1 MAIQRQNPAYRAA
14 HTFIRIVKGEQE
26 MDRLEKQMKFIEE
39 LDKNKGIGRQTYI
52 LGGERKE
59 NDAEHMFHLA
69 IMAAVLSEHAN
80 EPVDVLKVMTMVLV
94 HDAVE
99 IDAGDTYAYDEEGN
113 VTKRERECKAADRI
127 FHILPP
133 DQEEYFR
140 GLWEEFEAN
149 ETPEAQ
155 FANTLDKL
163 QPTMLNHTSGGRAWK
178 EHGVAVSQIYK
189 RNGST
194 ALGSEVLWKYAREN
208 FIEPHVEKPGKPGEI
223 KEDRT

>member
-1 MAIQRQNPAYRAA
+1 M
-14 HTFIRIVKGEQE
+14 T
-26 MDRLEKQMKFIEE
+26 RLEQQMKFIEE
-39 LDKNKGIGRQTYI
+39 LDKNKGIERQTYI
-52 LGGERKE
+52 LEGKRKE

-80 EPVDVLKVMTMVLV
+80 EPVDVLKVMTMVLI

-99 IDAGDTYAYDEEGN
+99 IDAGDTYAYDEAGN
-113 VTKRERECKAADRI
+113 ATKREREWKAADRI

-149 ETPEAQ
+149 ETPEAR
-155 FANTLDKL
+155 FANSLDKM
-163 QPTMLNHTSGGRAWK
+163 QPTMLNHTSGGRTWK
-178 EHGVAVSQIYK
+178 EHDVAVSQIYK
-189 RNGST
+189 RNENTANGSQ
-194 ALGSEVLWKYAREN
+194 ALWDYAVSN

-223 KEDRT
+223 KEDRK

>member
-1 MAIQRQNPAYRAA
+1 M
-14 HTFIRIVKGEQE
+14 T
-26 MDRLEKQMKFIEE
+26 RLEQQMKFIEE

-52 LGGERKE
+52 LEGERKE

-69 IMAAVLSEHAN
+69 IMAAVLAEHAN
-80 EPVDVLKVMTMVLV
+80 EPVDVLKVMTMVLI

-99 IDAGDTYAYDEEGN
+99 IDAGDTYAYDAAGN
-113 VTKRERECKAADRI
+113 DTKREREVKAADRI

-140 GLWEEFEAN
+140 GLWEEFEEN
-149 ETPEAQ
+149 ETPEAR
-155 FANTLDKL
+155 FANALDKV
-163 QPTMLNHTSGGRAWK
+163 QPTMLNHTSGGQAWK

-194 ALGSEVLWKYAREN
+194 AEGSSVLWDYATEH
-208 FIEPHVEKPGKPGEI
+208 FIEPHVEKPDNPGEI
-223 KEDRT
+223 KEDRV

>member
-1 MAIQRQNPAYRAA
+1 M
-14 HTFIRIVKGEQE
+14 T
-26 MDRLEKQMKFIEE
+26 RLEQQMKFIEE

-52 LGGERKE
+52 LEGERKE

-69 IMAAVLSEHAN
+69 IMAAVLAEHAN
-80 EPVDVLKVMTMVLV
+80 EPVDVLKVMTMVLI

-99 IDAGDTYAYDEEGN
+99 IDAGDTYAYDAAGN
-113 VTKRERECKAADRI
+113 ASKREREEKAADRI

-149 ETPEAQ
+149 ETPEAR
-155 FANTLDKL
+155 FANAIDKV
-163 QPTMLNHTSGGRAWK
+163 QPTMLNHASGGRAWK
-178 EHGVAVSQIYK
+178 EHGVAVSQIYN

-194 ALGSEVLWKYAREN
+194 ANGSKALWDYATSH